1 MVILG
6 IDPGLAT
13 TGYALIETDEKRN
26 PTKISW
32 GCITT
37 PAGVPTPARL
47 MEIRTQLLKT
57 ITSKKPARAV
67 VEKLFFEKNA
77 KTAMAVGEA
86 RGAILSCLAEQHIAI
101 LEITPLQM
109 KRALT
114 GQGNADETKRM
125 NESGDRRHG
134 GSAYRRG
141 ERGFYGREKRGAL
154 HNESFGDLRVKSLA
168 FLHFR
173 RIDILVRR
181 CQKILKLLDQSPKFF
196 RLILNLLKIHT
207 LGIYQGAQGGERS
220 FNLRQET
227 LCLCHKCLIRV
238 LPALKRP
245 YPLFGARELY
255 ICLRKAF
262 AKVGHHL
269 DKRLKPP
276 IFFRIRKEIPN
287 QIHGCLRIGFRELLR
302 ILDFLAHDSQHD
314 LKLLRIVRKLFVALG
329 GALHALK
336 RAVHLTGLTVS
347 VAQHLGK

>member
-86 RGAILSCLAEQHIAI
+86 RGAILSCLAEHNIAI

-114 GQGNADETKRM
+114 GQGNADKTQVQKM
-125 NESGDRRHG
+125 LMIIFKLDAPPKPDDAADALALAWCGMRH
-134 GSAYRRG
+134 
-141 ERGFYGREKRGAL
+141 
-154 HNESFGDLRVKSLA
+154 
-168 FLHFR
+168 
-173 RIDILVRR
+173 
-181 CQKILKLLDQSPKFF
+181 
-196 RLILNLLKIHT
+196 LN
-207 LGIYQGAQGGERS
+207 
-220 FNLRQET
+220 
-227 LCLCHKCLIRV
+227 
-238 LPALKRP
+238 
-245 YPLFGARELY
+245 
-255 ICLRKAF
+255 
-262 AKVGHHL
+262 
-269 DKRLKPP
+269 D
-276 IFFRIRKEIPN
+276 
-287 QIHGCLRIGFRELLR
+287 
-302 ILDFLAHDSQHD
+302 
-314 LKLLRIVRKLFVALG
+314 
-329 GALHALK
+329 
-336 RAVHLTGLTVS
+336 
-347 VAQHLGK
+347 